1 MARITTSRG
10 WITALAGLFLLFL
23 VLLIG
28 YRMSQ
33 SQRAGQ
39 EGESTLLEEESAFPV
54 AVAKVIR
61 GDLEEMISLAG
72 TVVPKARVEV
82 FSRVTGPL
90 QEIRVKVGD
99 QVKRG
104 DVLAVVRGDDRDLVS
119 IRSPI
124 AGVVAE
130 RSCEPG
136 EIVTA
141 IDGTTAKPLF
151 TIVDTEVV
159 KVQVGLPETLV
170 PLLKVGMEA
179 RVRVGAYPLEYYPL
193 AIFKGTITSI
203 SPSLDVGSRT
213 AMAEVTIDN
222 RDHRLKPGMFA
233 MVGLLSQ
240 KLENVL
246 LVPKEAVIAG
256 DEFHLVYVV
265 KDDTVHEREVLVG
278 ASDGQWVQ
286 ILEQGSPNPSL
297 TGAHQWTPRFR
308 QTGGVQEGEEV
319 VTLGARMVYDGQKV
333 KVLR

>member
-1 MARITTSRG
+1 MVGITTG
-10 WITALAGLFLLFL
+10 KKLIAALGGVLLL

-28 YRMSQ
+28 YRVSQ
-33 SQRAGQ
+33 SRRAGQ
-39 EGESTLLEEESAFPV
+39 EGKVPPSEETAFPV
-54 AVAKVIR
+54 AVAKVVR
-61 GDLEEMISLAG
+61 GNLEEMISLAG
-72 TVVPKARVEV
+72 SVVPRARVEV

-90 QEIRVKVGD
+90 REVRVKVGEE
-99 QVKRG
+99 VKRG
-104 DVLAVVRGDDRDLVS
+104 EVLAVVQGDDGGLIP

-124 AGVVAE
+124 TGIVAE
-130 RSCEPG
+130 RFYEPG
-136 EIVTA
+136 DLAVA
-141 IDGTTAKPLF
+141 VDGAGRKPLF
-151 TIVDTEVV
+151 TIDDIEVV

-203 SPSLDVGSRT
+203 SPSLDANSRT
-213 AMAEVTIDN
+213 ATVEVTIGN
-222 RDHRLKPGMFA
+222 RDHRLRPGMFA
-233 MVGLLSQ
+233 MVGLMSR

-265 KDDTVHEREVLVG
+265 KDNTVHEREVLIG
-278 ASDGQWVQ
+278 ASDGRWVQ

-297 TGAHQWTPRFR
+297 TGAHQWTPRFG
-308 QTGGVQEGEEV
+308 QKGGVQEGEEV
-319 VTLGARMVYDGQKV
+319 VTLGARMVHDGQTV